1 MSKFIKSFFYGAELI
16 SSKINIRDVKK
27 IVELIKKIKLQK
39 GRLFFLGVGGSAANC
54 SHAVNDFRKLC
65 NIESYS
71 PVDNVSELTARIN
84 DDGWDTSYEN
94 WLKISNLKKNDGVFV
109 FSVGGG
115 NISKKVSVNIVK
127 ALQFAKKKKCTIFG
141 IVGKDNSFTKKVATC
156 TILVPIL
163 DKKLV
168 TPYAESFQALIW
180 HCIVSHPSLKVNKT
194 KW

>member
-1 MSKFIKSFFYGAELI
+1 MSKFIKSFFYGAEVI
-16 SSKINIRDVKK
+16 SRKINVGDIKK
-27 IVELIKKIKLQK
+27 IVELIKKIRSNK

-84 DDGWDTSYEN
+84 DDGWDSSYEN
-94 WLKISNLKKNDGVFV
+94 WLKISNLKKNDGIFV

-115 NISKKVSVNIVK
+115 NVSKKVSVNIVK
-127 ALQFAKKKKCTIFG
+127 ALQFAKKKNCIIFG
-141 IVGKDNSFTKKVATC
+141 IVGKDNSFTKKVAAC

-163 DKKLV
+163 DKKLI